1 MNPFLHRILCFL
13 FFSVPAIAL
22 CQQKDS
28 IFLYNGQLL
37 IGDIKDISY
46 GKISIDDVDLKIIS
60 IKLNKIERIRTT
72 QEFRIETDDKHI
84 YFGRLG
90 QSNKPGW
97 VDIIPKDTASFSMPI
112 SDISFMVFLEK
123 RFLRRLYGDVSAGFS
138 YTKSSGIGQLNFS
151 SSVRYATKTFENELN
166 ISTIG
171 SVDSS
176 KYSRDNESAEFF
188 SDYNLTPTWSIA
200 GLMGYQRNLELALK
214 HRYQQLMGA
223 GNKLIVTKNLQLLAV
238 SGISISEEKST
249 DNFYSGALFEIPA
262 MLRFNYYNFQH
273 PDIQITTSQALYF
286 GVSQAGRIR
295 YSGSTDFS
303 WQLIRNFYFKI
314 TLYSNFDNMPP
325 AESSSKTDFGVV
337 LSISYRF

>member
-13 FFSVPAIAL
+13 FFSIPAIAL

-28 IFLYNGQLL
+28 IFLYNGQVL

-46 GKISIDDVDLKIIS
+46 GKLSIDDVDLKIIS
-60 IKLNKIERIRTT
+60 LKSNKIEKIRTI

-90 QSNKPGW
+90 RSNRSGW
-97 VDIIPKDTASFSMPI
+97 VDIIPKDTASFSIPI
-112 SDISFMVFLEK
+112 TDISFMVFLGK
-123 RFLRRLYGDVSAGFS
+123 RFLRRLSGDVSAGFS
-138 YTKSSGIGQLNFS
+138 YTKSNGIGQLNFS
-151 SSVRYATKTFENELN
+151 SSAKYATKGFDNELN
-166 ISTIG
+166 LSTIG
-171 SVDSS
+171 SIDSS
-176 KYSRDNESAEFF
+176 KYSRDNENAEFF
-188 SDYNLTPTWSIA
+188 SNYSLTPSWSIS
-200 GLMGYQRNLELALK
+200 GLLGYQKNIELALK
-214 HRYQQLMGA
+214 HRYQQLLGA
-223 GNKLIVTKNLQLLAV
+223 GNKLIVTKNLQLLAI

-249 DNFYSGALFEIPA
+249 DNVYSGGLFEIPA

-286 GVSQAGRIR
+286 GITQAGRIR

-314 TLYSNFDNMPP
+314 TLFSNFDNMPP
-325 AESSSKTDFGVV
+325 AESSSTTDFGMV
-337 LSISYRF
+337 LSVSYRF